1 MLPPRQG
8 AKPAPCLG
16 YIRKAEIPSNVRE
29 SDSLIKYTIKRLLQ
43 TLIVLLGVSLITFV
57 MLNIAP
63 GDPVGVMLEKRA
75 DQETID
81 RVRHEMGLDRPYVEQ
96 YLSFVKGAVV
106 GDFGDSYFQHK
117 PVSEILGEAF
127 QITASLGVWV
137 IIFSILLGMLFGISA
152 AVLRGGWG
160 DKLIILISTLGM
172 AMPSFW
178 IAIILQIVFGLRL
191 KILPISGLQNMSG
204 YVLPTI
210 SLGMI
215 YAASI
220 ARLCRTNMLDALNQ
234 DYVRTARA
242 KGVSEFKI
250 VMEHGLKN
258 AAIPII
264 TYIGILIKSILGGS
278 VLVETVFS
286 IPGLGKTMVD
296 AITQRDISLIQG
308 CTIYIA
314 VVFVLANL
322 VIDLVYGLL
331 DPRIRVAQEG

>member
-1 MLPPRQG
+1 M
-8 AKPAPCLG
+8 
-16 YIRKAEIPSNVRE
+16 
-29 SDSLIKYTIKRLLQ
+29 IKYTIKRLLQ
-43 TLIVLLGVSLITFV
+43 TLIVLFGVSLITFI

-63 GDPVGVMLEKRA
+63 GDPVGVMLAKRA

-81 RVRHEMGLDRPYVEQ
+81 RVRHEMGLDKPYTEQ
-96 YLSFVKGAVV
+96 YIDFIKGAVV

-117 PVSEILGEAF
+117 PVSEILAGAF
-127 QITASLGVWV
+127 SITASLAIWV
-137 IIFSILLGMLFGISA
+137 ILFSIVLGILFGISA
-152 AVLRGGWG
+152 AVLRGSWG
-160 DKLIILISTLGM
+160 DKLIIFFSTLGM

-178 IAIILQIVFGLRL
+178 IAIILQIVFGLKL
-191 KILPISGLQNMSG
+191 KILPISGLYSMSS
-204 YVLPTI
+204 YILPTVA
-210 SLGMI
+210 LGLI

-250 VMEHGLKN
+250 VMQHGLKN
-258 AAIPII
+258 ASIPII

-278 VLVETVFS
+278 VLVETVFA

-296 AITQRDISLIQG
+296 AITQRDIRLIQG

-314 VVFVLANL
+314 VVFVVANL
-322 VIDLVYGLL
+322 IIDLVYGLL
-331 DPRIRVAQEG
+331 DPRIRVGQEA

>member
-1 MLPPRQG
+1 M
-8 AKPAPCLG
+8 
-16 YIRKAEIPSNVRE
+16 
-29 SDSLIKYTIKRLLQ
+29 IKYTIKRLLQ
-43 TLIVLLGVSLITFV
+43 TIIVLFGVSLITFI
-57 MLNIAP
+57 MLNVAP
-63 GDPVGVMLEKRA
+63 GDPVGVMLAKRA

-81 RVRHEMGLDRPYVEQ
+81 RVRHEMGLDKPYVEQ
-96 YLSFVKGAVV
+96 YLDFIKGAVV

-117 PVSEILGEAF
+117 PVSEILAGAF
-127 QITASLGVWV
+127 SITASLGLWV
-137 IIFSILLGMLFGISA
+137 ILFSIILGMLFGISA
-152 AVLRGGWG
+152 AVLRGRWG
-160 DKLIILISTLGM
+160 DKLIIFISTLGM

-178 IAIILQIVFGLRL
+178 IAIILQIIFGLHL
-191 KILPISGLQNMSG
+191 KILPISGLYTMSS
-204 YVLPTI
+204 YILPTI
-210 SLGMI
+210 ALGLI

-250 VMEHGLKN
+250 VMQHGLKN

-278 VLVETVFS
+278 VLVETVFA

-296 AITQRDISLIQG
+296 AITQRDIRLIQG

-314 VVFVLANL
+314 VVFVVANL
-322 VIDLVYGLL
+322 IIDLVYGLL
-331 DPRIRVAQEG
+331 DPRIRVGQEA

>member
-1 MLPPRQG
+1 M
-8 AKPAPCLG
+8 
-16 YIRKAEIPSNVRE
+16 
-29 SDSLIKYTIKRLLQ
+29 IKYTIKRLLQ
-43 TLIVLLGVSLITFV
+43 TLIVLVGVSLVTFI

-63 GDPVGVMLEKRA
+63 GDPVGVMLAKRA

-81 RVRHEMGLDRPYVEQ
+81 RVRHEMGLDKPYTEQ
-96 YLSFVKGAVV
+96 FIEFIKGAVV

-117 PVSEILGEAF
+117 PVSEILGGAF
-127 QITASLGVWV
+127 RITASLGVWV
-137 IIFSILLGMLFGISA
+137 IIFSVILGLIFGISA
-152 AVLRGGWG
+152 AVLRGRIG
-160 DKLIILISTLGM
+160 DKIIIFISTLGM
-172 AMPSFW
+172 VMPSFW
-178 IAIILQIVFGLRL
+178 IAIILQIIFGVKL
-191 KILPISGLQNMSG
+191 KLLPITGLNSMIS
-204 YVLPTI
+204 YILPTI
-210 SLGMI
+210 SLGLI

-250 VMEHGLKN
+250 VMQHGLKN

-278 VLVETVFS
+278 VLVETVFA

-296 AITQRDISLIQG
+296 AITQRDIRLIQG

-331 DPRIRVAQEG
+331 DPRIRVA

>member
-1 MLPPRQG
+1 M
-8 AKPAPCLG
+8 
-16 YIRKAEIPSNVRE
+16 
-29 SDSLIKYTIKRLLQ
+29 IKYTIKRILQ
-43 TLIVLLGVSLITFV
+43 TIIVLFGVSLITFV

-63 GDPVGVMLEKRA
+63 GDPVGVMLAKRA

-81 RVRHEMGLDRPYVEQ
+81 RVRHEMGLDKPYTEQ
-96 YLSFVKGAVV
+96 YLDFIKGAVV

-117 PVSEILGEAF
+117 PVSEILADAF
-127 QITASLGVWV
+127 GITASLGLWV
-137 IIFSILLGMLFGISA
+137 IIFSIILGMLFGIAA
-152 AVLRGGWG
+152 AVLRGSWG
-160 DKLIILISTLGM
+160 DKLIIFISTLGM

-178 IAIILQIVFGLRL
+178 IAIILQIIFGLHL
-191 KILPISGLQNMSG
+191 KLLPISGLYTMSS
-204 YVLPTI
+204 YILPTVA
-210 SLGMI
+210 LGLI

-250 VMEHGLKN
+250 VMQHGLKN

-278 VLVETVFS
+278 VLVETVFA

-296 AITQRDISLIQG
+296 AITQRDIRLIQG

-314 VVFVLANL
+314 VVFVVANL
-322 VIDLVYGLL
+322 IIDLVYGLL
-331 DPRIRVAQEG
+331 DPRIRVGQEA

>member
-1 MLPPRQG
+1 
-8 AKPAPCLG
+8 
-16 YIRKAEIPSNVRE
+16 
-29 SDSLIKYTIKRLLQ
+29 LIKYTIKRLLQ
-43 TLIVLLGVSLITFV
+43 TLIVLVGVSLVTFI

-63 GDPVGVMLEKRA
+63 GDPVGVMLAKRA

-81 RVRHEMGLDRPYVEQ
+81 RVRHEMGLDKPYTEQ
-96 YLSFVKGAVV
+96 FIEFIKGAVV

-117 PVSEILGEAF
+117 PVSEILGGAF
-127 QITASLGVWV
+127 RITASLGVWV
-137 IIFSILLGMLFGISA
+137 IIFSVILGLIFGISA
-152 AVLRGGWG
+152 AVLRGRIG
-160 DKLIILISTLGM
+160 DKIIIFISTLGM
-172 AMPSFW
+172 VMPSFW
-178 IAIILQIVFGLRL
+178 IAIILQIIFGVKL
-191 KILPISGLQNMSG
+191 KLLPITGLNSMIS
-204 YVLPTI
+204 YILPTI
-210 SLGMI
+210 SLGLI

-250 VMEHGLKN
+250 VMQHGLKN

-278 VLVETVFS
+278 VLVETVFA

-296 AITQRDISLIQG
+296 AITQRDIRLIQG

>member
-1 MLPPRQG
+1 M
-8 AKPAPCLG
+8 
-16 YIRKAEIPSNVRE
+16 
-29 SDSLIKYTIKRLLQ
+29 IKYTIKRLLQ
-43 TLIVLLGVSLITFV
+43 TIIVLFGVSLITFI
-57 MLNIAP
+57 MLNVAP
-63 GDPVGVMLEKRA
+63 GDPVGVMLAKRA

-81 RVRHEMGLDRPYVEQ
+81 RVRHEMGLDKPYTEQ
-96 YLSFVKGAVV
+96 YLDFIKGAVV

-117 PVSEILGEAF
+117 PVSEILAGAF
-127 QITASLGVWV
+127 SITASLGLWV
-137 IIFSILLGMLFGISA
+137 ILFSIVLGMIFGISA
-152 AVLRGGWG
+152 AVLRGRWG
-160 DKLIILISTLGM
+160 DKLIIFISTLGM

-178 IAIILQIVFGLRL
+178 IAIILQLIFGLYL
-191 KILPISGLQNMSG
+191 KVLPISGLYSMSS
-204 YVLPTI
+204 YILPTI
-210 SLGMI
+210 ALGLI

-250 VMEHGLKN
+250 VMQHGLKN

-278 VLVETVFS
+278 VLVETVFA

-296 AITQRDISLIQG
+296 AITQRDIRLIQG

-314 VVFVLANL
+314 VVFVVANL
-322 VIDLVYGLL
+322 IIDLVYGLL
-331 DPRIRVAQEG
+331 DPRIRVGQEA

>member
-1 MLPPRQG
+1 M
-8 AKPAPCLG
+8 
-16 YIRKAEIPSNVRE
+16 
-29 SDSLIKYTIKRLLQ
+29 IKYTIKRLLQ
-43 TLIVLLGVSLITFV
+43 TLIVLVGVSLVTFI

-63 GDPVGVMLEKRA
+63 GDPVGVMLAKRA

-81 RVRHEMGLDRPYVEQ
+81 RVRHEMGLDKPYTEQ
-96 YLSFVKGAVV
+96 FIEFIKGAAV

-117 PVSEILGEAF
+117 PVSEILGGAF
-127 QITASLGVWV
+127 RITASLGVWV
-137 IIFSILLGMLFGISA
+137 IIFSVILGLIFGISA
-152 AVLRGGWG
+152 AVLRGRIG
-160 DKLIILISTLGM
+160 DKIIIFISTLGM
-172 AMPSFW
+172 VMPSFW
-178 IAIILQIVFGLRL
+178 IAIILQIIFGVKL
-191 KILPISGLQNMSG
+191 KLLPITGLNSMIS
-204 YVLPTI
+204 YILPTI
-210 SLGMI
+210 SLGLI

-250 VMEHGLKN
+250 VMQHGLKN
-258 AAIPII
+258 AAIPVI

-278 VLVETVFS
+278 VLVETVFA

-296 AITQRDISLIQG
+296 AITQRDIRLIQG

-314 VVFVLANL
+314 VVFVMANL

>member
-1 MLPPRQG
+1 M
-8 AKPAPCLG
+8 
-16 YIRKAEIPSNVRE
+16 
-29 SDSLIKYTIKRLLQ
+29 IKYTIKRLLQ
-43 TLIVLLGVSLITFV
+43 TLIVLVGVSLVTFI

-63 GDPVGVMLEKRA
+63 GDPVGVMLAKRA

-81 RVRHEMGLDRPYVEQ
+81 RVRHEMGLDKPYTEQ
-96 YLSFVKGAVV
+96 FIEFIKGAVV

-117 PVSEILGEAF
+117 PVSEILGGAF
-127 QITASLGVWV
+127 RITASLGVWV
-137 IIFSILLGMLFGISA
+137 IIFSVILGLIFGISA
-152 AVLRGGWG
+152 AVLRGRIG
-160 DKLIILISTLGM
+160 DKIIIFISTLGM
-172 AMPSFW
+172 VMPSFW
-178 IAIILQIVFGLRL
+178 IAIILQIIFGVKL
-191 KILPISGLQNMSG
+191 KLLPITGLNSMIS
-204 YVLPTI
+204 YILPTI
-210 SLGMI
+210 SLGLI

-250 VMEHGLKN
+250 VMQHGLKN

-278 VLVETVFS
+278 VLVETVFA

-296 AITQRDISLIQG
+296 AITQRDIRLIQG

>member
-1 MLPPRQG
+1 M
-8 AKPAPCLG
+8 
-16 YIRKAEIPSNVRE
+16 
-29 SDSLIKYTIKRLLQ
+29 IKYIIKRLLQ
-43 TLIVLLGVSLITFV
+43 TLIVLFGVSLITFV

-63 GDPVGVMLEKRA
+63 GDPVGVMLAKRA

-81 RVRHEMGLDRPYVEQ
+81 RVRHEMGLDKPYVEQ
-96 YLSFVKGAVV
+96 YIEFIRGAVV

-117 PVSEILGEAF
+117 PVSEILAGAF
-127 QITASLGVWV
+127 RITASLGLWV
-137 IIFSILLGMLFGISA
+137 ILFSIVFGILFGISA
-152 AVLRGGWG
+152 AVLRGSWG
-160 DKLIILISTLGM
+160 DKLIIFFSTLGM

-178 IAIILQIVFGLRL
+178 IAIILQIVFGLKL
-191 KILPISGLQNMSG
+191 KILPISGLYSMSS
-204 YVLPTI
+204 YILPTVA
-210 SLGMI
+210 LGLI

-250 VMEHGLKN
+250 VMQHGLKN

-296 AITQRDISLIQG
+296 SITQRDIRLIQG

-314 VVFVLANL
+314 VVFVVANL
-322 VIDLVYGLL
+322 IIDLVYGLL
-331 DPRIRVAQEG
+331 DPRIRVGQEA

>member
-1 MLPPRQG
+1 M
-8 AKPAPCLG
+8 
-16 YIRKAEIPSNVRE
+16 
-29 SDSLIKYTIKRLLQ
+29 IKYTIKRLLQ
-43 TLIVLLGVSLITFV
+43 TLIVLVGVSLVTFI

-63 GDPVGVMLEKRA
+63 GDPVGVMLAKRA

-81 RVRHEMGLDRPYVEQ
+81 RVRHEMGLDKPYTEQ
-96 YLSFVKGAVV
+96 FIEFIKGAVV

-117 PVSEILGEAF
+117 PVSEILGGAF
-127 QITASLGVWV
+127 RITASLGVWV
-137 IIFSILLGMLFGISA
+137 IIFSVILGLIFGISA
-152 AVLRGGWG
+152 AVLRGRIG
-160 DKLIILISTLGM
+160 DKIIIFISTLGM
-172 AMPSFW
+172 VMPSFW
-178 IAIILQIVFGLRL
+178 IAIILQIIFGVKL
-191 KILPISGLQNMSG
+191 KLLPITGLNSMIS
-204 YVLPTI
+204 YILPTI
-210 SLGMI
+210 SLGLI

-250 VMEHGLKN
+250 VMQHGLKN

-278 VLVETVFS
+278 VLVETVFA

-296 AITQRDISLIQG
+296 AITQRDIRLIQG

-314 VVFVLANL
+314 VVFVMANL

>member
-1 MLPPRQG
+1 M
-8 AKPAPCLG
+8 
-16 YIRKAEIPSNVRE
+16 
-29 SDSLIKYTIKRLLQ
+29 IKYTIKRILQ
-43 TLIVLLGVSLITFV
+43 TIIVLFGVSLITFV

-63 GDPVGVMLEKRA
+63 GDPVGVMLAKRA

-81 RVRHEMGLDRPYVEQ
+81 RVRHEMGLDKPYTEQ
-96 YLSFVKGAVV
+96 YLDFIKGAVV

-117 PVSEILGEAF
+117 PVSEILADAF
-127 QITASLGVWV
+127 SITASLGLWV
-137 IIFSILLGMLFGISA
+137 IIFSIILGMLFGIAA
-152 AVLRGGWG
+152 AVLRGSWG
-160 DKLIILISTLGM
+160 DKLIIFISTLGM

-178 IAIILQIVFGLRL
+178 IAIILQIIFGLHL
-191 KILPISGLQNMSG
+191 KLLPISGLYTMSS
-204 YVLPTI
+204 YILPTVA
-210 SLGMI
+210 LGLI

-250 VMEHGLKN
+250 VMQHGLKN

-278 VLVETVFS
+278 VLVETVFA

-296 AITQRDISLIQG
+296 AITQRDIRLIQG

-314 VVFVLANL
+314 VVFVVANL
-322 VIDLVYGLL
+322 IIDLVYGLL
-331 DPRIRVAQEG
+331 DPRIRVGQEA